1 MSDVKGMY
9 IGGSPTYFKDETA
22 REFISDIYDETKT
35 YAVDSYCIHENKLYK
50 CTTETTGGFDGSCWK
65 ETNMSTE
72 MVDHTTAIDELNKKT
87 DKFYS
92 SPSML
97 GINSYHIPDIV
108 QAMPVQSRFFDEVVN
123 SSAYALDSANNK
135 FPINNG
141 LLEIIRP
148 ASHVGRTRVL
158 YFAKTNVETYGL
170 YYCLLDETNWTIKG
184 WTKIATTEDVGSGVD
199 TSILG
204 SQSTLPLPTSSFA
217 WNIKQNA
224 SDIDSLESL
233 LGTQSILPLP
243 SSTFAYNIQQLNA
256 IVGPQSNL
264 PLPSSSITY
273 NIAQL
278 CADSGWLTATLNSA
292 FELSASTA
300 PVQYRKVGKLVYIR
314 GSIKAAQSV
323 SSDGSATIFTLPEGY
338 RPSRQEY
345 SLQSA
350 ASKTYLLSVT
360 STGAVNVSRCSL
372 SSGDWL
378 GIGASFLVG

>member
-1 MSDVKGMY
+1 
-9 IGGSPTYFKDETA
+9 
-22 REFISDIYDETKT
+22 
-35 YAVDSYCIHENKLYK
+35 
-50 CTTETTGGFDGSCWK
+50 
-65 ETNMSTE
+65 
-72 MVDHTTAIDELNKKT
+72 
-87 DKFYS
+87 
-92 SPSML
+92 ML
-97 GINSYHIPDIV
+97 GITSYHIPDIV
-108 QAMPVQSRFFDEVVN
+108 QAMPVQSRFFDEVA
-123 SSAYALDSANNK
+123 SGSTYALDSANNK

-184 WTKIATTEDVGSGVD
+184 WTKIATTEDVSSGVD

-204 SQSTLPLPTSSFA
+204 SQSTLPSPTSSFA

-264 PLPSSSITY
+264 PLPSNSITY
-273 NIAQL
+273 NIAQI
-278 CADSGWLTATLNSA
+278 CADSGWKTATLDSA

-300 PVQYRKVGKLVYIR
+300 PIQYRKIGNLVYIR
-314 GSIKAAQSV
+314 GSIKATQTV
-323 SSDGSATIFTLPEGY
+323 SDGATIFTLPTGY

-350 ASKTYLLSVT
+350 GSKTYLLTVT
-360 STGAVNVSRCSL
+360 AAGAVNVSRCSL

-378 GIGASFLVG
+378 GIGIGFLVG